1 MDDSTPAN
9 DPVLEMCL
17 LHAREQRDE
26 IALWLAVQVLVTDN
40 VALADEL
47 LQDRLL
53 VLQDRVE
60 NMMRARFGLADR
72 DEPREDT

>member
-1 MDDSTPAN
+1 
-9 DPVLEMCL
+9 
-17 LHAREQRDE
+17 
-26 IALWLAVQVLVTDN
+26 VQVLVTDN

-60 NMMRARFGLADR
+60 NMMRARFGLRDR
-72 DEPREDT
+72 DEPREDA

>member
-1 MDDSTPAN
+1 MDDGTPEY

-17 LHAREQRDE
+17 QHAREQRDE
-26 IALWLAVQVLVTDN
+26 ITLWLAVQVLATDD

-53 VLQDRVE
+53 VHQDRVE
-60 NMMRARFGLADR
+60 NMMRTRFGLRDR
-72 DEPREDT
+72 DEPRDDA